1 MRKLCQML
9 FAVATVAAF
18 WLAPAKAVW
27 AQAQKP
33 VAVVA
38 IESIDQLFKDV
49 DYLAEA
55 AGQADATMMAKG
67 MAGPFME
74 GLDKSRPIGAV
85 VSTDGAEFR
94 VVVFVPVTD
103 LDKVLQPLAAM
114 LGPSEDAGDGVLKI
128 AGGQAFVKEAG
139 GWAFIAQQ
147 PDHLSDLP
155 ADPKAL
161 LDGLDQKYAL
171 AVRGYV
177 QNVPEGLRTMAM
189 GFIKQGMAP
198 GMQRQPGED
207 EAMFAFRKRMANL
220 QLEQLEMVTKETD
233 QMTIGWAVDTQAQE
247 TYLDVEVTAVPGT
260 KMAEQMA
267 QGAEA
272 TSGFA
277 GFVSDDAA
285 VVIHAVSKISPSD
298 QEQLTGMIK
307 TLRANTAK
315 AIEEEDL
322 GAEGEQAA
330 KDIVSN
336 FFDVLDATV
345 KGGKMDLGAALMLEG
360 KSLFFGAGL
369 QVADGAKVEDGL
381 RKLAEL
387 AKDEPDF
394 PGVNFDADTH
404 AGVSFHTI
412 AVPVPEDEAEAHA
425 MFGETLNIVIG
436 TSDSAAYFAAGTNA
450 AATLKKIID
459 DSAGKAAAKMPPA
472 QMVVSLT
479 PIFQFATQFQPDMAP
494 LAVMLEGT
502 DGKDH
507 VTMSQTPIQ
516 NGVRMKIGVEE
527 GVLKLI
533 GTAATMFGGGGGGP
547 PVEDD
552 FDPGF

>member
-1 MRKLCQML
+1 VRKLCQML

-38 IESIDQLFKDV
+38 IESVDQLFKDI

-55 AGQADATMMAKG
+55 AGQADATMMVKG

-74 GLDKSRPIGAV
+74 GLDKSRPIGAIV
-85 VSTDGAEFR
+85 TTDGAEFR

-103 LDKVLQPLAAM
+103 LDTVLKPLAAI
-114 LGPSEDAGDGVLKI
+114 LGPPEDAGDGVLKI

-161 LDGLDQKYAL
+161 LDGMDQKYAL

-177 QNVPEGLRTMAM
+177 QNVPEAFRTMAI

-198 GMQRQPGED
+198 VMQRQPGEE
-207 EAMFAFRKRMANL
+207 EAAAAFRRRMANL
-220 QLEQLEMVTKETD
+220 QLEQIEMVMKEMD
-233 QMTIGWAVDTQAQE
+233 QMTIGWAVDDQAQE
-247 TYLDVEVTAVPGT
+247 TYLDVEMTAVPGT

-267 QGAEA
+267 QAAEA
-272 TSGFA
+272 TSNFA
-277 GFVSDDAA
+277 GFVRDEAA
-285 VVIHAVSKISPSD
+285 VVIHAVSKIGPSD
-298 QEQLTGMIK
+298 QEQMTGMVQ

-330 KDIVSN
+330 KDLVN
-336 FFDVLDATV
+336 NLFDVLDATV
-345 KGGKMDLGAALMLEG
+345 KGGKMNVGAALLLED

-369 QVADGAKVEDGL
+369 QVADGSKIEDGL

-404 AGVSFHTI
+404 AGVSFHTM
-412 AVPVPEDEAEAHA
+412 AVPVPEDEAEARA

-459 DSAGKAAAKMPPA
+459 DSAQKAAVKMPPM

-479 PIFQFATQFQPDMAP
+479 PIMQFATQFQPDMAP

-533 GTAATMFGGGGGGP
+533 GTAATMFQGGGGP
-547 PVEDD
+547 PPGGDD